1 MLEPISKE
9 ENIISSFSSK
19 YFGWLIS
26 LLIVLLGGWFL
37 LPQGYESAIA
47 ILAPSLGNY
56 VRPSLVMLNLIL
68 VNPMNSFTMIAVW
81 AGAGFVGGMIAGT
94 KKGAFVV
101 GLMTWLACLG
111 IIILCVYLLFQ
122 DGLALGTLVIPPG
135 YSLIDLL
142 GIPLIQGAIDQ
153 ILPLLSGMGG
163 GGTPDIMTLIMPLIM
178 WFLTPIIIVIVA
190 AIIGSIVRPK
200 EDF

>member
-1 MLEPISKE
+1 
-9 ENIISSFSSK
+9 
-19 YFGWLIS
+19 
-26 LLIVLLGGWFL
+26 
-37 LPQGYESAIA
+37 
-47 ILAPSLGNY
+47 
-56 VRPSLVMLNLIL
+56 MLNLIL

-101 GLMTWLACLG
+101 GLMVWLACLG
-111 IIILCVYLLFQ
+111 IIALCVYLLLQ
-122 DGLALGTLVIPPG
+122 GGLALGTLVIPPG
-135 YSLIDLL
+135 SSLIDLL

-153 ILPLLSGMGG
+153 ILPLISGIGG
-163 GGTPDIMTLIMPLIM
+163 GGGGLDIMTLVMPLIM
-178 WFLTPIIIVIVA
+178 WFFTPIIIVIVA

>member
-1 MLEPISKE
+1 M
-9 ENIISSFSSK
+9 
-19 YFGWLIS
+19 
-26 LLIVLLGGWFL
+26 
-37 LPQGYESAIA
+37 
-47 ILAPSLGNY
+47 
-56 VRPSLVMLNLIL
+56 RPALVMLNLIL

-101 GLMTWLACLG
+101 GLMVWLACLG
-111 IIILCVYLLFQ
+111 VIALCVFLLYQ

-135 YSLIDLL
+135 SSLIDLL

-153 ILPLLSGMGG
+153 ILPLISGIGG
-163 GGTPDIMTLIMPLIM
+163 GGSLDIMALITPLII

-190 AIIGSIVRPK
+190 GIIGSIVRPK

>member
-1 MLEPISKE
+1 
-9 ENIISSFSSK
+9 
-19 YFGWLIS
+19 
-26 LLIVLLGGWFL
+26 
-37 LPQGYESAIA
+37 
-47 ILAPSLGNY
+47 
-56 VRPSLVMLNLIL
+56 MLNLIL

-101 GLMTWLACLG
+101 GLMVWLACLG
-111 IIILCVYLLFQ
+111 IIALCGYLLLQ
-122 DGLALGTLVIPPG
+122 GGLALGTLVIPPG

-153 ILPLLSGMGG
+153 ILPLISGMGG
-163 GGTPDIMTLIMPLIM
+163 GSEVDIMTLIMPLIL
-178 WFLTPIIIVIVA
+178 WFFTPIIIVIVA
-190 AIIGSIVRPK
+190 AIIGSVVRPK